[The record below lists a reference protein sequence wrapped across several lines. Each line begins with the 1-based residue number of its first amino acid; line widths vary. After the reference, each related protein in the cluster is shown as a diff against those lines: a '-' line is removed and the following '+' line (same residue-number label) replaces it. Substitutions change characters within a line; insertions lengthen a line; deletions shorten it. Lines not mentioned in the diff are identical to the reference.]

1 MFKTVLYSCNSVQR
15 EPSGAYSMTRTELMY
30 AASKKLD
37 EAAMLLLAAGEDR
50 LAVDAQELAEWVDF
64 SSPPLH
70 GKGTPTVVSH

>member
-1 MFKTVLYSCNSVQR
+1 
-15 EPSGAYSMTRTELMY
+15 MTRTELMH

-64 SSPPLH
+64 SSPPLQ
-70 GKGTPTVVSH
+70 GKGIAPAVSH